1 MNNEKESVIIGLDI
15 SSSVIG
21 ISVFNLS
28 MKLIELKFLKFK
40 SEKIENYEIL
50 FNKVELF
57 ENLLKDY
64 LEKNNFILNEV
75 RIEAN
80 AKAFSGGKTTAHT
93 MFILAKI
100 NALVAYTVWKN
111 YPKIKIKE
119 TQVASARKKIG
130 FKKKKDSKDKIKEQV
145 FNHVIS
151 SYAEVLKWLP
161 VKTFKSGPRKGEI
174 GYEDHA
180 RDMIDAYVIAKGS

>member
-1 MNNEKESVIIGLDI
+1 MNKEKIIVGLDI

-21 ISVFNLS
+21 ISIFNSS
-28 MKLIELKFLKFK
+28 MKLIDLKFLKFK
-40 SEKIENYEIL
+40 SEKIENYIIL
-50 FNKVELF
+50 FNKVETF
-57 ENLLKDY
+57 EKMLNDY
-64 LEKNNFILNEV
+64 LTKNNFELDEV

-100 NALVAYTVWKN
+100 NALIAYTVWKN
-111 YPKIKIKE
+111 FPNLKVKE

-130 FKKKKDSKDKIKEQV
+130 FKKAKDSKEKIKDQV
-145 FNHVIS
+145 FRYVIANYS
-151 SYAEVLKWLP
+151 EVVNFLP
-161 VKTFKSGPRKGEI
+161 KKTFKSGPRKGQI
-174 GYEDHA
+174 DYEEHA